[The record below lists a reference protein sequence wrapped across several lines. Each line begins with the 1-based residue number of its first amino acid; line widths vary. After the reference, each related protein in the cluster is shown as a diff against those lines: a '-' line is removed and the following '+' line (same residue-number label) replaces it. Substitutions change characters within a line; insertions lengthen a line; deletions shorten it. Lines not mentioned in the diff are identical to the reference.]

1 MIQSSVVKAGS
12 GYLTAGTIERGSPQH
27 GPPPVKSIPSE
38 RRRRLT
44 HRAFPALAGLA
55 AVSLVAG
62 GIVGSSTQSP
72 AERVAGDFAEAW
84 ERGDMRGM
92 HEMLSEESSARFP
105 MERLRRAYRRAAA
118 AATMTELEAGDPEG
132 ADGDEVNVP
141 VVVDTRVFGSLRG
154 DLRVAVSGERV
165 DWSPQLVFPELRPG
179 ERLTRVSAP
188 AERATLRSHDG
199 KILAQGPA
207 DRRTSPLVG
216 IADSIAGRIEPEET
230 AGERRALYAR
240 GFPADWPV
248 GQSGLEEAFEERLRG
263 RPGGELVAGNRVLAR
278 AQPRPAKPIRTTIQ
292 TGLQEAAVVALA
304 GRLGGVAAL
313 DARNGEIRALAGIA
327 FSAPQPPG
335 STFKLVTTA
344 AALERNLVKPSTEF
358 PVESHAIIDGVE
370 LENANGEFC
379 GGSFRNSF
387 AHSCNSV
394 FGPLGVKVGAPA
406 LVEVAERFG
415 WNAPASIPGEVPS
428 TLPPAG
434 EIDTPLEVA
443 STAIGQ
449 FETLATPLQMASVA
463 QTIAMRGVRHA
474 PTLRADQRPRGARV
488 VSRRIARTIGS
499 LMVDVVAYGTGTA
512 AAIPG
517 VRVAGKTGT
526 AELEDTRD
534 PETGETLPPDP
545 TNTDAW
551 FTSYAPAKRPQIVVA
566 VMLVRAGAGGATAAP
581 AARVV
586 LDAAL

>member
-1 MIQSSVVKAGS
+1 M
-12 GYLTAGTIERGSPQH
+12 
-27 GPPPVKSIPSE
+27 KSIPPE

-55 AVSLVAG
+55 VVSLLAG
-62 GIVGSSTQSP
+62 AVVGSSTRS
-72 AERVAGDFAEAW
+72 ATERVASDFTEAW
-84 ERGDMRGM
+84 ERGDMRAM
-92 HEMLSEESSARFP
+92 HDLLSEESRARFP
-105 MERLRRAYRRAAA
+105 IERMRRAYRRAAA
-118 AATMTELEAGDPEG
+118 TATMTKLDAGEPDA
-132 ADGDEVNVP
+132 ADGDEVTVP
-141 VVVDTRVFGSLRG
+141 VVLDTRVFGSLRG
-154 DLRVAVSGERV
+154 ELTVPVSGERV
-165 DWSPQLVFPELRPG
+165 DWEPQLVFPELRPG
-179 ERLTRVSAP
+179 EKLTRVSAP
-188 AERATLRSHDG
+188 PVRATLRSHDG
-199 KILAQGPA
+199 KVLAEGPA
-207 DRRTSPLVG
+207 DGRTSPLVG
-216 IADSIAGRIEPEET
+216 IADSIAGRMEPQEAAE
-230 AGERRALYAR
+230 ERRALYAR

-248 GQSGLEEAFEERLRG
+248 GQSGLEEAFEERVRG
-263 RPGGELVAGNRVLAR
+263 RPGGELLAGRRVLAR
-278 AQPRPAKPIRTTIQ
+278 ARPRPARAIRTTIH

-313 DARNGEIRALAGIA
+313 DPRNGEIRALAGIA

-344 AALERNLVKPSTEF
+344 AALERKLVKPTTEF

-370 LENANGEFC
+370 LENANGELC
-379 GGSFRNSF
+379 GGTFRNSF

-394 FGPLGVKVGAPA
+394 FAPLGLKVGAPA
-406 LVEVAERFG
+406 LVEMAERFG
-415 WNAPASIPGEVPS
+415 WNAPTSIPGEVAS
-428 TLPPAG
+428 TLPPDV

-463 QTIAMRGVRHA
+463 QAISMRGVRHA
-474 PTLRADQRPRGARV
+474 PTLRAGERAPAQRV

-517 VRVAGKTGT
+517 VQVAGKTGT

-551 FTSYAPAKRPQIVVA
+551 FTSYAPAKRPRIVVA
-566 VMLVRAGAGGATAAP
+566 VLLVRAGAGGATAAP

>member
-1 MIQSSVVKAGS
+1 M
-12 GYLTAGTIERGSPQH
+12 
-27 GPPPVKSIPSE
+27 
-38 RRRRLT
+38 
-44 HRAFPALAGLA
+44 
-55 AVSLVAG
+55 
-62 GIVGSSTQSP
+62 
-72 AERVAGDFAEAW
+72 
-84 ERGDMRGM
+84 
-92 HEMLSEESSARFP
+92 
-105 MERLRRAYRRAAA
+105 
-118 AATMTELEAGDPEG
+118 
-132 ADGDEVNVP
+132 
-141 VVVDTRVFGSLRG
+141 
-154 DLRVAVSGERV
+154 
-165 DWSPQLVFPELRPG
+165 
-179 ERLTRVSAP
+179 
-188 AERATLRSHDG
+188 
-199 KILAQGPA
+199 
-207 DRRTSPLVG
+207 
-216 IADSIAGRIEPEET
+216 EPEET
-230 AGERRALYAR
+230 AAERRRLYAQ

-278 AQPRPAKPIRTTIQ
+278 AHPRAAKAIQTTIH

-313 DARNGEIRALAGIA
+313 DPRNGEIRALAGIA

-344 AALERNLVKPSTEF
+344 AALERGLVKPSTEF
-358 PVESHAIIDGVE
+358 PVETHAIIDGVE
-370 LENANGEFC
+370 LENANGESC

-394 FGPLGVKVGAPA
+394 FAPLGLKIGAPE

-415 WNAPASIPGEVPS
+415 WNAPATIPGEVPS
-428 TLPPAG
+428 TLPPAA
-434 EIDTPLEVA
+434 EIETPLELA

-463 QTIAMRGVRHA
+463 QAIATRGVRHP
-474 PTLRADQRPRGARV
+474 PTLSAGQGAAGTRV
-488 VSRRIARTIGS
+488 ISRRIARTIGS

-551 FTSYAPAKRPQIVVA
+551 FTAYAPAKRPQIVVA

-586 LDAAL
+586 LDAALP

>member
-1 MIQSSVVKAGS
+1 LK
-12 GYLTAGTIERGSPQH
+12 TI
-27 GPPPVKSIPSE
+27 PPE

-44 HRAFPALAGLA
+44 HRTLPALGGLA

-62 GIVGSSTQSP
+62 AMVGSRTESTS
-72 AERVAGDFAEAW
+72 ERVAGDFAEAW

-92 HEMLSEESSARFP
+92 HGLLSEASSSRFP
-105 MERLRRAYRRAAA
+105 MARFRRAYRRAAA
-118 AATMTELEAGDPEG
+118 TATLTAVEAGDTQG
-132 ADGDEVNVP
+132 VDDDEVTVP
-141 VVVDTRVFGSLRG
+141 IVVNTRVFGRLRG
-154 DLRVAVSGERV
+154 ELRVPVSGERV
-165 DWSPQLVFPELRPG
+165 EWEPRLLFPELRAG
-179 ERLTRVSAP
+179 ERLTRNSAP
-188 AERATLRSHDG
+188 PVRATLRSRDG
-199 KILAQGPA
+199 KVLAEGPA
-207 DRRTSPLVG
+207 DGRSSPLVG
-216 IADSIAGRIEPEET
+216 IADSIAGRMEPPES
-230 AGERRALYAR
+230 AKERRALYER
-240 GFPADWPV
+240 GFPLNWPV

-263 RPGGELVAGNRVLAR
+263 RPGGELLAGTRVLAR
-278 AQPRPAKPIRTTIQ
+278 AQPRAAKQIRTTIH
-292 TGLQEAAVVALA
+292 TRVQEAAVVALA

-313 DARNGEIRALAGIA
+313 DPRNGEIRALAGIA

-344 AALERNLVKPSTEF
+344 AALERRLVKPSTEF
-358 PVESHAIIDGVE
+358 PVETHAIIDGVV
-370 LENANGEFC
+370 LENANGESC

-394 FGPLGVKVGAPA
+394 FAPLGLKIGAPE
-406 LVEVAERFG
+406 LVDMAERFG
-415 WNAPASIPGEVPS
+415 WNAPATIPGEVPS
-428 TLPPAG
+428 TLPPAA
-434 EIDTPLEVA
+434 EIKTPLELA

-463 QTIAMRGVRHA
+463 QAIASHGVRHP
-474 PTLRADQRPRGARV
+474 PTLRARERTIEKRV
-488 VSRRIARTIGS
+488 VTRRIARTIGS
-499 LMVDVVAYGTGTA
+499 LMVDVVDYGTGTA

-551 FTSYAPAKRPQIVVA
+551 FTAYAPAKRPQIAVA

-586 LDAAL
+586 LDAALP

>member
-1 MIQSSVVKAGS
+1 LG
-12 GYLTAGTIERGSPQH
+12 
-27 GPPPVKSIPSE
+27 
-38 RRRRLT
+38 
-44 HRAFPALAGLA
+44 GLA
-55 AVSLVAG
+55 AVSMAAGAFVA
-62 GIVGSSTQSP
+62 SSTQS
-72 AERVAGDFAEAW
+72 ASERVAGDFVEAW
-84 ERGDMRGM
+84 ERGEVRGM
-92 HEMLSEESSARFP
+92 HDLLSEPSSTRYPIARF
-105 MERLRRAYRRAAA
+105 RRAYRRAAA
-118 AATMTELEAGDPEG
+118 TATMTAVEAGEPEG
-132 ADGDEVNVP
+132 VNDGEVTVP
-141 VVVDTRVFGSLRG
+141 VVVDTRVFGRLRG
-154 DLRVAVSGERV
+154 ELRVPVSGERV
-165 DWSPQLVFPELRPG
+165 DWAPQLVFPELRPG
-179 ERLTRVSAP
+179 ERLTRISAP
-188 AERATLRSHDG
+188 ARRATLRSRDG
-199 KILAQGPA
+199 KILAEGPA
-207 DRRTSPLVG
+207 DARTSPLVG
-216 IADSIAGRIEPEET
+216 IADSIAGRMEPEES
-230 AGERRALYAR
+230 AEERQALYAH
-240 GFPADWPV
+240 GYPGDWPV

-278 AQPRPAKPIRTTIQ
+278 AHPRAANAIQTTIH

-313 DARNGEIRALAGIA
+313 DPRNGEIRALAGIA

-344 AALERNLVKPSTEF
+344 AALERGLVKPSTEF
-358 PVESHAIIDGVE
+358 PVETHAIIDGVE
-370 LENANGEFC
+370 LENANGESC

-394 FGPLGVKVGAPA
+394 FAPLGLKIGAPE

-415 WNAPASIPGEVPS
+415 WNAPAVIPGEVPS
-428 TLPPAG
+428 TLPPATD
-434 EIDTPLEVA
+434 IDTPLEVA

-449 FETLATPLQMASVA
+449 YETLATPLQMASVA
-463 QTIAMRGVRHA
+463 QAIATRGVRHP
-474 PTLRADQRPRGARV
+474 PTLSPRTRPVGTRV

-534 PETGETLPPDP
+534 PETGETLAPDP

-551 FTSYAPAKRPQIVVA
+551 FTAYAPAKRPRIVVA

-586 LDAAL
+586 LESGLG